1 MRRSPP
7 PGRTRAALLALGFI
21 AATLTGCWPDT
32 GPDYHGEAADPPD
45 LRVRQSPN
53 DTIRLGETVTF
64 TAVFRDSLNPKWLY
78 DWTFNVNG
86 AAPVFAKERSARWTP
101 LAPGSYRSNVWV
113 SDVRASS
120 RATIT
125 FSTTVLP

>member
-1 MRRSPP
+1 MKRL
-7 PGRTRAALLALGFI
+7 LLAFGV
-21 AATLTGCWPDT
+21 ALTSLVGCWPDH
-32 GPDYHGEAADPPD
+32 GPDYVGLADPPD

-53 DTIRLGETVTF
+53 DTIRVGETVTF